1 MNIIE
6 RLKELQAVATPGPWE
21 INYSDVGD
29 EEYIEVPGGITAKN
43 GFRVVSE
50 ECGLCDVQQAW
61 TVEEFESN
69 AELIVTLRN
78 ALPDL
83 IAVAEAA
90 GEYISKRV
98 EYAGYERQYEI
109 LKRVENKTTMQEME
123 MSTVDAERE
132 RAELEL
138 CDAWDNLNAAL
149 TKLEVDA
156 HED

>member
-1 MNIIE
+1 MTLLE
-6 RLKELQAVATPGPWE
+6 KLKELSATTGRRNGNEDLGHWADRE
-21 INYSDVGD
+21 KHENTWIR
-29 EEYIEVPGGITAKN
+29 EE
-43 GFRVVSE
+43 
-50 ECGLCDVQQAW
+50 
-61 TVEEFESN
+61 
-69 AELIVTLRN
+69 
-78 ALPDL
+78 ALPAL

-90 GEYISKRV
+90 VKYISKRV

-149 TKLEVDA
+149 AALEVEA
-156 HED
+156 

>member
-1 MNIIE
+1 MNTLE
-6 RLKELQAVATPGPWE
+6 RLKELNAGNEWDF
-21 INYSDVGD
+21 NDL
-29 EEYIEVPGGITAKN
+29 
-43 GFRVVSE
+43 GFLV
-50 ECGLCDVQQAW
+50 
-61 TVEEFESN
+61 
-69 AELIVTLRN
+69 N

-90 GEYISKRV
+90 VKYISKRV

-149 TKLEVDA
+149 AKLEVEA
-156 HED
+156 